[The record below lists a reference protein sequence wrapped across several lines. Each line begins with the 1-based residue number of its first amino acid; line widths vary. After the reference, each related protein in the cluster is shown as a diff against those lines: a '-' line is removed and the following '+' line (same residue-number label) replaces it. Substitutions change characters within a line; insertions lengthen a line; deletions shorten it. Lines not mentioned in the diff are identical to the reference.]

1 MTEDRD
7 NSRSDFDQLNQELQ
21 GLDGMQAPRFLSE
34 DSHPRSRK
42 AAERKARDRAFQRQL
57 DLLLQDPQ
65 FAAAYE
71 RVGTLLD
78 DAQEILSTQAAELA
92 ASAERLESVLED
104 IEARTTKLPDGT
116 AIYRTASG
124 DYVTA
129 DKRALTDAEVLLLVN
144 PEDAVSI
151 ETYTQASD
159 ALKTVRKKQDDLSN
173 DQDKVDDFWK
183 RRDEVES
190 PEELEDLEEDIKTF
204 TSDLKE
210 NAALK
215 STFSAKAEPASLQ
228 DLGELEISAAGVQPA
243 GQTR

>member
-1 MTEDRD
+1 
-7 NSRSDFDQLNQELQ
+7 
-21 GLDGMQAPRFLSE
+21 MQAPRFLSE

-42 AAERKARDRAFQRQL
+42 AADRKARDRAFQHQL

-71 RVGTLLD
+71 RVGALLD
-78 DAQEILSTQAAELA
+78 DAQEILSTRAAGLA
-92 ASAERLESVLED
+92 ARAEHLESVLED
-104 IEARTTKLPDGT
+104 IEARTAKLPDGT
-116 AIYRTASG
+116 AVYRTPSG

-151 ETYTQASD
+151 DTYTQARD
-159 ALKTVRKKQDDLSN
+159 ALDTARRKQDDLAR
-173 DQDKVDDFWK
+173 DQDKLDDFWK

-190 PEELEDLEEDIKTF
+190 PEDLEELEKDITDF
-204 TSDLKE
+204 TSHLKE
-210 NAALK
+210 NASLTSA
-215 STFSAKAEPASLQ
+215 FSAEAEPTSLES
-228 DLGELEISAAGVQPA
+228 LGELDIALAGTQPA